1 MGIRNRFYLIYSLSP
16 FFSLFFSLSLS
27 LSLSF
32 PPPPLGGKEKF
43 FKTKYKELNFS
54 MVNLSASPQ
63 QGGSTT
69 YSPTFYN
76 QSSAGDLG
84 FTSNRA
90 KKQIAIK
97 YITYSVYFHNTKH

>member
-1 MGIRNRFYLIYSLSP
+1 
-16 FFSLFFSLSLS
+16 
-27 LSLSF
+27 
-32 PPPPLGGKEKF
+32 
-43 FKTKYKELNFS
+43 

-84 FTSNRA
+84 FKSSRA
-90 KKQIAIK
+90 KKQIAIRHVP
-97 YITYSVYFHNTKH
+97 SAAYFHNATP

>member
-1 MGIRNRFYLIYSLSP
+1 
-16 FFSLFFSLSLS
+16 
-27 LSLSF
+27 
-32 PPPPLGGKEKF
+32 
-43 FKTKYKELNFS
+43 

-90 KKQIAIK
+90 KKQIAIRH
-97 YITYSVYFHNTKH
+97 IPHSVYFHNTKR